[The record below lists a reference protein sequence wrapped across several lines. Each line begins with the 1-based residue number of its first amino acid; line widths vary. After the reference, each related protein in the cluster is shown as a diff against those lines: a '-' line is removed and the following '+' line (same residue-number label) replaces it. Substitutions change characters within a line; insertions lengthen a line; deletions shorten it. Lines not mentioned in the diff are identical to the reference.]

1 MNKIRIYQIFGL
13 ITAVTLTSNA
23 LAVDNS
29 SAYAKL
35 EFTVTKPFLFFSQ
48 TSGNTCGGV
57 LIRNDV
63 VLTAA
68 HCTAAVWGDNA
79 NQGYT
84 LGGTVHY
91 GTSFLSQVSPISFKK
106 DEGWVEIPDV
116 DIALIRLS
124 EPISNTS
131 SATIAKIPAQCT
143 PTEAR
148 QNIGRGD
155 VTAYLGRSSTGAA
168 LPANLYGTSFVN
180 IRDIGTSPLARGVYY
195 KAIASMNPGDS
206 GGPWLS
212 DDNTL
217 VGINNGIAGSDKYG
231 AVICQYSNQINDV
244 LAKWSSADTQ
254 PPAQPPVT
262 TPPPVITPVEPVQ
275 PPVVTPAQPPEVT
288 PPVVVT
294 PTPQPVEEPKPAD
307 NIFVSLLKW
316 LASLFGL

>member
-1 MNKIRIYQIFGL
+1 MYKKNIGGL
-13 ITAVTLTSNA
+13 INA
-23 LAVDNS
+23 LALVIYSSSVMAADNS
-29 SAYAKL
+29 SSFVKL

-68 HCTAAVWGDNA
+68 HCTAAVWGDSV

-84 LGGTVHY
+84 LGGTVKY
-91 GTSFLSQVSPISFKK
+91 GASFLSQVQAASFKK

-124 EPISNTS
+124 HPIDNNSG
-131 SATIAKIPAQCT
+131 ATVAKIPAACSQ
-143 PTEAR
+143 TEAR

-168 LPANLYGTSFVN
+168 LPENLYGTSYVN
-180 IRDIGTSPLARGVYY
+180 IRDVGPSPLARGIYY
-195 KAIASMNPGDS
+195 KATASMNAGDS

-217 VGINNGIAGSDKYG
+217 IGINNGIAGTDKYG
-231 AVICQYSNQINDV
+231 AVICQYTHQINDV
-244 LAKWSSADTQ
+244 LVKWSAAGNQTGAVT
-254 PPAQPPVT
+254 PPTTPPSVEPTIQPPVT
-262 TPPPVITPVEPVQ
+262 NPPTTSQPTTEPQ
-275 PPVVTPAQPPEVT
+275 TTDNVVFSFF
-288 PPVVVT
+288 
-294 PTPQPVEEPKPAD
+294 
-307 NIFVSLLKW
+307 NW
-316 LASLFGL
+316 LASLFGF